1 MDHQTAPVQR
11 RQEDDILILTIN
23 NPPVNTLAQ
32 AVRAGLQDALRAA
45 DADPSVKAVV
55 LTSAGRMFSAGAE
68 IREFGGPKR
77 EPALGDVIAQIE
89 KMSKPVIA
97 AIHGSALGGG
107 LELTLGCHARVAASG
122 AKLGLPEVKIG
133 LLPGGGGTQRL
144 PRLAGPE
151 AALKIITE
159 GEPVSAEKALKLEII
174 DAVATGDLLAEAT
187 AFAKKAVADGRK
199 FVLAKDRKDAL
210 VRQNPEAFQAALEA
224 VSKRAR
230 GQRAPVLCA
239 EAVRNAV
246 NLSFEDGL
254 KRERELFTELVG
266 GDQSKA
272 LRYVFFAER
281 EAQKV
286 PGVGPDVKV
295 PKTAKAA
302 VIGAGTMG
310 GGIAMCFANVGIP
323 VTIVDLNEEALQRG
337 IKRCADN
344 WRRTMESGKMSAD
357 EMQRRVGLM
366 SGATD
371 LAAIADADVVIEAV
385 FEDMGVKQKIFAD
398 IDRLAKPGALL
409 ATNTS
414 TLDVDKIAQA
424 TRRPQDVIGLHFFSP
439 ANVMRLLEIIR
450 GKDTSAQAI
459 AWSVELGRVLKKV
472 PVVVGNCDGFVGNR
486 MLGKRGNQGEALLQE
501 GALPQQVDAVLT
513 KFGLAMG
520 PFAVGD
526 LSGLDIGASVRK
538 ARGVTYPIADAIVAA
553 GRLGQKTGKG
563 WYRYSEGSRKPEPD
577 PDVQKLIEDTS
588 ARLGITRREISNEEI
603 LDRMILPLVNEG
615 ARILEEGIALRAS
628 DIDTVWVNGYGWP
641 TWTGGPMYYADQRGL
656 KVVRDRLAAYAEK
669 TGDPALKPAPLLEKL
684 AAEGG
689 KFTA

>member
-1 MDHQTAPVQR
+1 MDHQTVPVQQSR
-11 RQEDDILILTIN
+11 EGDILILAMN

-45 DADPSVKAVV
+45 DADASVKAIV
-55 LTSAGRMFSAGAE
+55 LRSVGRMFSAGAE

-77 EPALGDVIAQIE
+77 DPSLGEVIAQIE

-107 LELTLGCHARVAASG
+107 LELALGCHARIAAPG
-122 AKLGLPEVKIG
+122 TKLGLPEVKIG

-159 GEPVSAEKALKLEII
+159 GEPVSAEKALKLDII
-174 DAVATGDLLAEAT
+174 DAVATGDPLADAV
-187 AFAKKAVADGRK
+187 AFAKKAVASGQK
-199 FVLAKDRKDAL
+199 FLLARDRKDAL
-210 VRQNPEAFQAALEA
+210 IRQNPEAFQAALDA
-224 VSKRAR
+224 VSKKAR

-239 EAVRNAV
+239 ESVRNAA
-246 NLSFEDGL
+246 NLAFEDGL
-254 KRERELFTELVG
+254 KRERELFTELVS

-281 EAQKV
+281 EAQKI
-286 PGVGPDVKV
+286 PGIAADTQIPPTKS
-295 PKTAKAA
+295 AA

-323 VTIVDLNEEALQRG
+323 VTMIDLNEEALNRG
-337 IKRCADN
+337 LKRCADN
-344 WRRTMESGKMSAD
+344 WRRTMESGKMTAED
-357 EMQRRVGLM
+357 MERRISLLK
-366 SGATD
+366 GATSLD
-371 LAAIADADVVIEAV
+371 AVADVDVVIEAV

-424 TRRPQDVIGLHFFSP
+424 TKRPQDVLGLHFFSP

-450 GKDTSAQAI
+450 GKDTTAKAI
-459 AWSVELGRVLKKV
+459 AWSVELGRILKKV

-538 ARGVTYPIADAIVAA
+538 ARGVTYPIADAIVGA
-553 GRLGQKTGKG
+553 GRLGQKTSKG

-577 PDVQKLIEDTS
+577 AEVQKLIEDTS

-615 ARILEEGIALRAS
+615 ARILEEGIASRAS

-656 KVVRDRLAAYAEK
+656 KEVRDRLAAYAEK

-684 AAEGG
+684 AASGG